1 MMLFMRCLLLLPFA
15 TVVLTAP
22 IRARRENLLSFL
34 NGNKNPPRKPLTEN
48 DSEDTSEETSTERF
62 DTNGFTEAKVPGNK
76 GAESKDAVKD
86 LGSNEVMISKAVVD
100 NAPSQRKT
108 AEDEGSE
115 RPMDMSRRLD
125 QDHGSR
131 VRTDLNSEEGT
142 TVDTRDGNLSGRQ
155 VFRSSGHLQRKAEA
169 MTGLNAMLTPGHSRE
184 MQDWDSLEQNNGR
197 LAVVGNSRHTDYD
210 ETREYISS
218 ETYPI
223 EKLPSHLSVPAKS
236 RASW

>member
-1 MMLFMRCLLLLPFA
+1 
-15 TVVLTAP
+15 
-22 IRARRENLLSFL
+22 
-34 NGNKNPPRKPLTEN
+34 
-48 DSEDTSEETSTERF
+48 
-62 DTNGFTEAKVPGNK
+62 
-76 GAESKDAVKD
+76 
-86 LGSNEVMISKAVVD
+86 MISKAVVD

-210 ETREYISS
+210 GRIRFFITLNKKIYCCKRKLYLNFPTETREYISS

-223 EKLPSHLSVPAKS
+223 GKNCF
-236 RASW
+236 

>member
-1 MMLFMRCLLLLPFA
+1 M
-15 TVVLTAP
+15 TVPAKVTAP
-22 IRARRENLLSFL
+22 T
-34 NGNKNPPRKPLTEN
+34 GNKNPPRKPLTEN